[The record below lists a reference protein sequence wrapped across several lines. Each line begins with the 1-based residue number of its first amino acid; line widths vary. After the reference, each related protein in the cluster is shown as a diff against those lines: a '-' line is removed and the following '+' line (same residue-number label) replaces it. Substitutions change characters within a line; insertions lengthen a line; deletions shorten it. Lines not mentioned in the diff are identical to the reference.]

1 MEGMATDA
9 LWLVALIA
17 APLLGVALALAVV
30 VGMIQAATQI
40 TEPTISFVP
49 KLVAVVVVL
58 ALLGGWMGDRLVDF
72 AAEQLTGFHEK
83 IE

>member
-17 APLLGVALALAVV
+17 APALGVALAVAVV

-40 TEPTISFVP
+40 TEPTIAFVP
-49 KLVAVVVVL
+49 KLVAVIAVL

-72 AAEQLTGFHEK
+72 AAGQLTGFHEK
-83 IE
+83 VE

>member
-1 MEGMATDA
+1 MESMATDA
-9 LWLVALIA
+9 LWLVALLA
-17 APLLGVALALAVV
+17 APMLGVALVLAVL
-30 VGMIQAATQI
+30 VGMAQAATRI
-40 TEPTISFVP
+40 TEPTIAFVP

-72 AAEQLTGFHEK
+72 AAGQLGDIHDR